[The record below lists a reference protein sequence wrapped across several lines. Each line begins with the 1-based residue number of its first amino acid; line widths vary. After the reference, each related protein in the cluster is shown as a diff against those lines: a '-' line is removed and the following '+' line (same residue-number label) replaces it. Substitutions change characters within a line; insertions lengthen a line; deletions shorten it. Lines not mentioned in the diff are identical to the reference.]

1 MPWWVA
7 LLWQIGLT
15 IAYDLIRP
23 KPSFDSPEP
32 AGIGNFKLP
41 TIGEGR
47 VIPIVWGTCKI
58 PGPMVTWYGD
68 LEVVTMKEWVQT
80 GLFTGQ
86 HVTTGYR
93 YYLGMQLTL
102 CSGEIDEVLEI
113 RFDDKVPGGT
123 TITPGTHYSTVGIDA
138 MDLFGG
144 DDQDGGVAGTVRVYH
159 GTTTQ
164 DPDDYLEDQLGFDLP
179 AWRGI
184 CFAVFDHV
192 YLGTSPYIKDVSLVV
207 RRCPNTL
214 GLSGGDENISGDAN
228 PAAMIYDLLTSS
240 PSRNGLG
247 IPAGNIDVDAFRT
260 VGATLA
266 TEGLGLSMVQDRAT
280 PGKDLVFEILRHVDG
295 IVYVEPTTG
304 LLTLT
309 LVREDYVL
317 DDLPVLDENNCTLT
331 GFARASWGTIKN
343 QVRVSYIDRADG
355 FTEKTVQAQDL
366 AAIEATGG
374 EVSTQD
380 FKLRGYSNAQNAQ
393 AAASRAIAGLGYPL
407 ATQQISADRTVWA
420 FRPGTPFKL
429 NWPKLGIAGLVCRVM
444 SIASGELLAGRINFD
459 SAEDVFAVDWLAYT
473 PPEGSGWSD
482 PASLVVP
489 ALTDQAALLG
499 PYEAVKLLPAPTGGA
514 QQAVVVAARGSGGIS
529 KGFNAIIDSTSKRI
543 PYFTPSGTLASAI
556 TETTTTITLDIGP
569 DSTLLLSQND
579 PDYEAGVNVAWMI
592 NGDDLEEFIAFQ
604 TVSIDEVLGEITLTV
619 LARGCLDTAPT
630 AFDADTRIWFMSYGN
645 TVVNV
650 DGTGLTTITFQP
662 YNNLGGL
669 ALGSCDDSTVT
680 AISPA
685 RRARVYC
692 PTDVRFNGASYPVSI
707 SGELTV
713 AWEHRNRLGDWSYG
727 DSGETSDPE
736 EDTEYDVFVY
746 GELDTLVHTE
756 VGVTGKTW
764 TYLEADEIAE
774 SGLGRLNNHL
784 RIVIMTLGDSRAHSA
799 IRLIEWEFDRV

>member
-1 MPWWVA
+1 
-7 LLWQIGLT
+7 
-15 IAYDLIRP
+15 
-23 KPSFDSPEP
+23 
-32 AGIGNFKLP
+32 
-41 TIGEGR
+41 
-47 VIPIVWGTCKI
+47 
-58 PGPMVTWYGD
+58 MVTWYGD
-68 LEVVTMKEWVQT
+68 LEVVAMKEWIQT

-86 HVTTGYR
+86 HVTTHYR

-102 CSGEIDEVLEI
+102 CSGEIDEVIEI

-123 TITPGTHYSTVGIDA
+123 SITPGTHYSTVSIDA

-164 DPDDYLEDQLGFDLP
+164 DADDYLENQLGVDLP

-184 CFAVFDHV
+184 CYAMFDHV
-192 YLGTSPYIKDVSLVV
+192 YLGTSPYIKEVSLVV
-207 RRCPNTL
+207 RRCPNSL
-214 GLSGGDENISGDAN
+214 GLSGGAENIAGDAN

-266 TEGLGLSMVQDRAT
+266 TEGLGLSMIQDRAT
-280 PGKDLVFEILRHVDG
+280 PGKDLVFEILRHFDG
-295 IVYVEPTTG
+295 IIYVEPTTG

-309 LVREDYVL
+309 LVRQDYVL

-331 GFARASWGTIKN
+331 GFARSSWGEIKN

-380 FKLRGYSNAQNAQ
+380 FKLRGYSNAENAQ
-393 AAASRAIAGLGYPL
+393 AAASRAIAGLAYPL
-407 ATQQISADRTVWA
+407 ATQQINADRSVWA

-429 NWPKLGIAGLVCRVM
+429 NWPKLGISGLVCRVM

-473 PPEGSGWSD
+473 PPDESGWSD
-482 PASLVVP
+482 PADLLVP

-499 PYEAVKLLPAPTGGA
+499 PYEAVKLLSAPTGG
-514 QQAVVVAARGSGGIS
+514 QQAVLIASRGSGGIS
-529 KGFNAIIDSTSKRI
+529 KGFNAIIDTTSKRI
-543 PYFTPSGTLASAI
+543 PYFTPSGTLKSAI
-556 TETTTTITLDIGP
+556 SETTTTITLDMGP
-569 DSTLLLSQND
+569 DSVLLLSQND
-579 PDYEAGVNVAWMI
+579 PDYEAGANVAWMI

-650 DGTGLTTITFQP
+650 DGSGLTTITFQP
-662 YNNLGGL
+662 YNNIGGL

-692 PTDVRFNGASYPVSI
+692 PTDVRFNAASYPVSI

-713 AWEHRNRLGDWSYG
+713 SWEHRNRLGDWSYG

-764 TYLEADEIAE
+764 TYLEEDEIAE

-784 RIVIMTLGDSRAHSA
+784 RIVIMTLGDNRAHGA
-799 IRLIEWEFDRV
+799 IRVIEWEFDRV

>member
-1 MPWWVA
+1 MVWWVA

-15 IAYDLIRP
+15 LAYELIRP

-32 AGIGNFKLP
+32 AGIGSFKFA

-68 LEVVTMKEWVQT
+68 LEVVAMKEWIQT
-80 GLFTGQ
+80 GLFTGE
-86 HVTTGYR
+86 HVTTHYR
-93 YYLGMQLTL
+93 YYLGMQLVL
-102 CSGEIDEVLEI
+102 CSGDIDEVLEI

-123 TITPGTHYSTVGIDA
+123 TITAGTHYSTVGIDA
-138 MDLFGG
+138 MELFGG

-164 DPDDYLEDQLGFDLP
+164 DPDEYLEDQLGSNLP

-192 YLGTSPYIKDVSLVV
+192 YLGTSPYIKDVAVVV

-214 GLSGGDENISGDAN
+214 GLTGGAENISGDAN
-228 PAAMIYDLLTSS
+228 PAAMIYDLLTSA

-247 IPAGNIDVDAFRT
+247 IPAGNIDVDAFRS

-266 TEGLGLSMVQDRAT
+266 TEGLGLSMLQDRAT
-280 PGKDLVFEILRHVDG
+280 TGKDLVFEILRHVDG

-304 LLTLT
+304 LLTIT

-317 DDLPVLDENNCTLT
+317 DDLPVLDENNCTVT
-331 GFARASWGTIKN
+331 GFARASWGEIKN

-355 FTEKTVQAQDL
+355 FTEKTVQVQDL
-366 AAIEATGG
+366 AAIVATGG

-380 FKLRGYSNAQNAQ
+380 FKLRGYSTAENAQ
-393 AAASRAIAGLGYPL
+393 AAAARALAGLAYPL
-407 ATQQISADRTVWA
+407 ASQQISADRTAWA

-429 NWPKLGIAGLVCRVM
+429 NWPKLGITGLVCRVM
-444 SIASGELLAGRINFD
+444 SIGTGELLSGKIDFD
-459 SAEDVFAVDWLAYT
+459 SAEDVFGIDWLAYT
-473 PPEGSGWSD
+473 PPDNSGWAD
-482 PASLVVP
+482 PAELVVP

-499 PYEAVKLLPAPTGGA
+499 PYEAVKLLSAPTGGA
-514 QQAVVVAARGSGGIS
+514 QQAVVMASRGSGGVS
-529 KGFNAIIDSTSKRI
+529 KGFNAIIGTASKRI
-543 PYFTPSGTLASAI
+543 PYFTPSGTLQSTI
-556 TETTTTITLDIGP
+556 SETTTTITLNMGP
-569 DSTLLLSQND
+569 DSILLVSQND

-604 TVSIDEVLGEITLTV
+604 MVSINEVLGEITLTV

-630 AFDADTRIWFMSYGN
+630 AFDAATRIWFMSYGN

-650 DGTGLTTITFQP
+650 EGSGLTTITFQP

-669 ALGSCDDSTVT
+669 VLTSCDDSTVT

-685 RRARVYC
+685 RRARAYC
-692 PTDVRFNGASYPVSI
+692 PTDVRFNTVSYPVSI
-707 SGELTV
+707 TGQLTV
-713 AWEHRNRLGDWSYG
+713 AWEHRDRLGDWSYL
-727 DSGETSDPE
+727 DSGETSAA
-736 EDTEYDVFVY
+736 EDGTEYDISVY
-746 GELDTLVHTE
+746 GELGTLVHTE
-756 VGVTGKTW
+756 VGITSKSW
-764 TYLEADEIAE
+764 TYVEADEIAE

-784 RIVIMTLGDSRAHSA
+784 RIVIMTLGDNRAHVA
-799 IRLIEWEFDRV
+799 LRLIEWEFDRV